1 MTMKKVLWI
10 SRHQM
15 TEAQFKDLE
24 RALGDEV
31 SLLNWTETVTELAA
45 LRPWLEQADV
55 VAAVLPPELFS
66 QLLQAARHK
75 PVLQAAAKR
84 VPTGRVYR
92 NANGAAEAEFRF
104 VHAGWQQILKLD
116 MQVKA
121 L

>member
-66 QLLQAARHK
+66 QLLQAA
-75 PVLQAAAKR
+75 AKR